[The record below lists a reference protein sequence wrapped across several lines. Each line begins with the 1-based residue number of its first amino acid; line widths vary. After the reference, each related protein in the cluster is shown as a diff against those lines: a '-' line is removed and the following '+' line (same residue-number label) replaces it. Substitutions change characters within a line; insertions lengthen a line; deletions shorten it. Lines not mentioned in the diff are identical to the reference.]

1 MHDKI
6 KLLFTCNCYV
16 ISASQTGT
24 MYGSGRGAYR
34 ALKPFFTVIISA
46 GPQGR
51 GPILSTLNKFCS

>member
-34 ALKPFFTVIISA
+34 ALKPFFL
-46 GPQGR
+46 Q
-51 GPILSTLNKFCS
+51 

>member
-16 ISASQTGT
+16 ISASQIGT

-46 GPQGR
+46 GPR
-51 GPILSTLNKFCS
+51 GKGAILSTLNKFCS